1 MARLSLNKA
10 RLARETA
17 DLAMYRRYL
26 PALDLKRQ
34 QLMAARATTRDR
46 IACLEAELAAHVNA
60 VGARL
65 PMLADR
71 DMVVDDLV
79 HVTAIHRG
87 TRNVAGT
94 RVPVLDDIDVAVAS
108 YGYLTRPH
116 WVDRLVVELTEALR
130 LRLALVVEHEA
141 LDVLDAA
148 IATVTRRV
156 NLFEKVLIPR
166 AQANIRRIRIAL
178 GDMERAAVVTSKIAK
193 RKREAAHA

>member
-34 QLMAARATTRDR
+34 QLMAARAAARIR
-46 IACLEAELAAHVNA
+46 IAALETELATHVET

-71 DMVVDDLV
+71 GIALDGLV
-79 HVTAIHRG
+79 RVTAIRRG
-87 TRNVAGT
+87 VRNVAGT
-94 RVPVLDDIDVAVAS
+94 PVPVLDDIDVAVAP

-141 LDVLDAA
+141 LAVLDDA

-166 AQANIRRIRIAL
+166 AQGNIRRIRIAL